1 MRVRGAWQRCAITRI
16 KRCKIV
22 IGYGCL
28 PYTGDPVEEAKLC
41 AISCSEPK
49 MSSYRIYHSM
59 FALGPRRLRWT
70 TVRVGSFH
78 GQALYHASSSTLSV
92 PQRLI
97 FNKTPQILKVPF
109 HTSSPRPAPQFLLF
123 FAPVS
128 RFLVAIGARL
138 TRSWWSRLTP
148 ERREAI
154 KASLRKNRRYF
165 YSVLGVITLF
175 GAGFYVT
182 HIEEAP
188 LTHRRRFIMF
198 PRKKVLSIIEKEKE
212 SIAEMFKQHFLSH
225 NHPAYKRVHEIVSRI
240 LTANDTPEFQGFNWG
255 LYVIDN
261 PDVVNALCLPTG
273 DIFVYTGLINQC
285 KNDEELAFILSH
297 EIAHA
302 VLDHGM
308 ENLSRSGII
317 NFLQLFLIAIIW
329 AVVPNDLVSYFMH
342 RTSGTTVQVLLE
354 YPYSRKLET
363 EADKVSTSH

>member
-1 MRVRGAWQRCAITRI
+1 MFGLGSRRLQWTAVRARS
-16 KRCKIV
+16 
-22 IGYGCL
+22 L
-28 PYTGDPVEEAKLC
+28 PGQTHRA
-41 AISCSEPK
+41 
-49 MSSYRIYHSM
+49 SSYS
-59 FALGPRRLRWT
+59 P
-70 TVRVGSFH
+70 
-78 GQALYHASSSTLSV
+78 LSL
-92 PQRLI
+92 PQHLI
-97 FNKTPQILKVPF
+97 FTRTSQILKVPF
-109 HTSSPRPAPQFLLF
+109 HTSSPRPAPQFLIF

-154 KASLRKNRRYF
+154 KSSLRKNRKYF

-175 GAGFYVT
+175 GTGFYVS

-188 LTHRRRFIMF
+188 LTHRRRFVMF
-198 PRKKVLSIIEKEKE
+198 PREKVLSIIEKEKE
-212 SIAEMFKQHFLSH
+212 DMAEMFKQHFLPH
-225 NHPAYKRVHEIVSRI
+225 NHSAYKHVHGIVSRI
-240 LTANDTPEFQGFNWG
+240 LAANNIPEFHGFNWG

-285 KNDEELAFILSH
+285 KNDDELAFILSH

-308 ENLSRSGII
+308 ENLSRTGVI

-329 AVVPNDLVSYFMH
+329 AVIPNDLVSYFMH
-342 RTSGTTVQVLLE
+342 RTSRSTMQVLLE

-363 EADKVSTSH
+363 EADKVGSHFPRIECDS

>member
-1 MRVRGAWQRCAITRI
+1 
-16 KRCKIV
+16 
-22 IGYGCL
+22 
-28 PYTGDPVEEAKLC
+28 
-41 AISCSEPK
+41 
-49 MSSYRIYHSM
+49 M

-70 TVRVGSFH
+70 TVRFGSFRR
-78 GQALYHASSSTLSV
+78 QMLCYASSSTLSV

-97 FNKTPQILKVPF
+97 FNKTPQILKAPF
-109 HTSSPRPAPQFLLF
+109 HTSSPRPAPQFLLL

-154 KASLRKNRRYF
+154 KASLRKNRKYF
-165 YSVLGVITLF
+165 YTVLGGVTLF
-175 GAGFYVT
+175 GAGFYFS

-188 LTHRRRFIMF
+188 LTQRRRFVLF
-198 PRKKVLSIIEKEKE
+198 PREKVLSIIENEKE
-212 SIAEMFKQHFLSH
+212 NIAEMFKQHFLPH
-225 NHPAYKRVHEIVSRI
+225 NHPAYNRVHKIVTRI
-240 LTANDTPEFQGFNWG
+240 LAANDIPEFHGFNWG

-285 KNDEELAFILSH
+285 KNDDELAFILSH

-302 VLDHGM
+302 VLDHGI
-308 ENLSRSGII
+308 ENLSRSSVI

-342 RTSGTTVQVLLE
+342 RTSGTTMQVLLE

-363 EADKVSTSH
+363 EADKVSSY